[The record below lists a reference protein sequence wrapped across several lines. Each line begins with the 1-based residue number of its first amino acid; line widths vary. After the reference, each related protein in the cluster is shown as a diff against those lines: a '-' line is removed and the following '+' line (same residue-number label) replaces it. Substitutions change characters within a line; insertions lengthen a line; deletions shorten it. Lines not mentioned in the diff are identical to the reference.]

1 MAGYQ
6 HDNRDVTQ
14 TVKGSRLA
22 AIRSGDGWR
31 VAAITQYVNGL
42 KDAGTVAP
50 TSMTSWGVT
59 GRYQLSS
66 DLWLRGQ
73 VFARDYK
80 DTNNESV
87 LATIGVDRIL
97 SPKLTWY
104 GLATATQNKA
114 GAAASVTGGGYGD
127 TMTVALGEDPFA
139 ISTGLI
145 FKF

>member
-1 MAGYQ
+1 M
-6 HDNRDVTQ
+6 
-14 TVKGSRLA
+14 
-22 AIRSGDGWR
+22 
-31 VAAITQYVNGL
+31 NGL